1 VTRIPYRRGFLP
13 VICQKERKIMPVFI
27 ILPLLETIVAV
38 AAGTV
43 VAKTIS
49 DLYDRVK
56 RGGNPD

>member
-1 VTRIPYRRGFLP
+1 MP
-13 VICQKERKIMPVFI
+13 VII
-27 ILPLLETIVAV
+27 ILPFLETIVVV

-56 RGGNPD
+56 RGGGSD

>member
-1 VTRIPYRRGFLP
+1 
-13 VICQKERKIMPVFI
+13 MPVFI

-56 RGGNPD
+56 RGGSPD